1 MAKLQIKNGAWV
13 LVCDGKKALILRN
26 EGDADLLNLRRASV
40 TEQANPATRDQGS
53 DAPGQGFAPGGTRQG
68 SLGET
73 DYHAIEEE
81 RFADVLAAD
90 LNKGALAQ
98 AYKELVVVAPPK
110 ILAELRREFS
120 KHTQE
125 RIAAEIP
132 KDLVHHTIP
141 EIEKLLAAQ
150 DV

>member
-1 MAKLQIKNGAWV
+1 MRVPHNSLIAVADGRKL
-13 LVCDGKKALILRN
+13 LFLRN

-53 DAPGQGFAPGGTRQG
+53 DAPGQGFAPSGTRQG